1 MPFALS
7 IGVPYDVFW
16 HLTPNKLPSFYKAYE
31 LKRKI
36 QDENMWIMG
45 QYIMSALDSTV
56 CNNSFWKG
64 KNGKPSKYIEKP
76 IMSDGNIVKKELT
89 EEEKQ
94 AKLDVFVMSLKIME
108 SNFKAEHKNKKGGK
122 EDGKV

>member
-1 MPFALS
+1 MPFALA
-7 IGVPYDVFW
+7 IGVPYDTFW

-31 LKRKI
+31 LKRKL

-64 KNGKPSKYIEKP
+64 KNGKASSYLQKPLLSQIQSKKIA
-76 IMSDGNIVKKELT
+76 NKELT
-89 EEEKQ
+89 EDEKQ
-94 AKLDVFVMSLKIME
+94 AQLDKFVMSLKIME
-108 SNFKAEHKNKKGGK
+108 SNFNAEHKN
-122 EDGKV
+122 